1 MEPANKKRLV
11 NKVDFLF
18 SITLLSDCDY
28 QGEDNKINTMLFNRY
43 FINKTIKSL
52 HTFEKSG
59 GEVVAD

>member
-11 NKVDFLF
+11 NKVDFL
-18 SITLLSDCDY
+18 SRITLVSDCDY

-52 HTFEKSG
+52 QTFEKSG
-59 GEVVAD
+59 GAVVAD